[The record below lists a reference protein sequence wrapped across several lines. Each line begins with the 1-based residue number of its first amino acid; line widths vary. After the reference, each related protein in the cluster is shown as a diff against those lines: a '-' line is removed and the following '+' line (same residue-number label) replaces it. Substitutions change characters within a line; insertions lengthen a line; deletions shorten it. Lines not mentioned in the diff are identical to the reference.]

1 MQAASYAVL
10 ENSDHVI
17 AKIRNVDH
25 QKQAANPQRY
35 TMQVPAQLPPPMP
48 DVFGLGVGFMVRH
61 EARRVEV
68 GCVSVPLR
76 TMMSTSDVVISVVG
90 IKSERQ
96 C

>member
-17 AKIRNVDH
+17 AKIRNVNH

-48 DVFGLGVGFMVRH
+48 DVFGLCVGLIVRH
-61 EARRVEV
+61 ETGRGRVGV
-68 GCVSVPLR
+68 VSLAVCE
-76 TMMSTSDVVISVVG
+76 MMSTLDVVSVVG
-90 IKSERQ
+90 IKFERQ
-96 C
+96 W